1 LMLRD
6 KLLHG
11 VSAPFGDVN
20 KSSASYEGQERLPR
34 LVAAPPR
41 YADLDL
47 ARVVEAKHSFDVA
60 GHYARPDI
68 FELRINRKPHAQVVE
83 SGSSSRQAHSQSA
96 NAPTLLPYDEWTP
109 ERSGRTS

>member
-41 YADLDL
+41 YAWC
-47 ARVVEAKHSFDVA
+47 RVAEAQH
-60 GHYARPDI
+60 
-68 FELRINRKPHAQVVE
+68 
-83 SGSSSRQAHSQSA
+83 QSVM
-96 NAPTLLPYDEWTP
+96 TTM
-109 ERSGRTS
+109 R